1 MVYNFTLV
9 IFNASRRAAELAQ
22 EPGRTLVRRRRAVYH
37 EQIGVRLPPGV
48 VAALDRASLN
58 KRCSTSEYIRRLLL
72 DGLDRDG
79 VELPPPEPMT

>member
-1 MVYNFTLV
+1 MNEINLSGVVSTNHGGEVAT
-9 IFNASRRAAELAQ
+9 
-22 EPGRTLVRRRRAVYH
+22 VRRRRAVYH

>member
-1 MVYNFTLV
+1 MNES
-9 IFNASRRAAELAQ
+9 NASSVISKNHGGEVA
-22 EPGRTLVRRRRAVYH
+22 TVRRRRAVYH

-72 DGLDRDG
+72 DGLGRDG